1 MLTKIE
7 KPDGL
12 PTGIDMRM
20 SLVADETEAAQ
31 LAGKADG
38 YLFQSRTIKALYLFI
53 PVVLSAALR
62 PSGRQV
68 PAPTESET
76 K

>member
-20 SLVADETEAAQ
+20 SLVADETEASK
-31 LAGKADG
+31 LAGNADG
-38 YLFQSRTIKALYLFI
+38 YLFQSRTIKALYLFV
-53 PVVLSAALR
+53 PVAEPAALR

-68 PAPTESET
+68 QAPTESET